1 MTTKK
6 DTQTI
11 AKDLEALEA
20 IAQWFESSDQV
31 DVEEGLKKVKEGAV
45 LAKSL
50 KERLKEIENEFVEIQ
65 KEGVKKEEG

>member
-65 KEGVKKEEG
+65 KEG